1 MWASGQRGHVGV
13 LAPKKT
19 PKAVVDKLSAAIR
32 AAAGHKSV
40 VDQFAAIGTEARG
53 STPEEFTR
61 FLQAE
66 TMRWTEVVQKVNIRV
81 SN

>member
-1 MWASGQRGHVGV
+1 V
-13 LAPKKT
+13 T
-19 PKAVVDKLSAAIR
+19 PLP
-32 AAAGHKSV
+32 
-40 VDQFAAIGTEARG
+40 QFSAIGTEARG

-66 TMRWTEVVQKVNIRV
+66 TARWTEVVAKANIRV

>member
-1 MWASGQRGHVGV
+1 V
-13 LAPKKT
+13 T
-19 PKAVVDKLSAAIR
+19 PLP
-32 AAAGHKSV
+32 
-40 VDQFAAIGTEARG
+40 QFSAIGTEARG

-66 TMRWTEVVQKVNIRV
+66 TARLTEVVAKANIRV

>member
-1 MWASGQRGHVGV
+1 MRASGQRGHVGV

-32 AAAGHKSV
+32 AAAGQKSV

-66 TMRWTEVVQKVNIRV
+66 TMRWTEVVQKANIRV